1 MYFGAVLECFSVV
14 VIYFGVVLKCFSTVM
29 QYKGS
34 AQWGVYL
41 VQC

>member
-1 MYFGAVLECFSVV
+1 MYFGAVLACFSVV